1 MDKQNLSTPSPFCFF
16 GCLIQNQSNISSLN
30 CVMFAQ
36 RFDPDAVTTSPN
48 KLLSQFL
55 SRKRKLSTASDSDKE
70 VKSSS
75 HSEDESS
82 SDSSSDSESSSGS
95 SSESS
100 SDSDSDSESESENEE
115 EKGKNPP
122 ETDQKLEKSDA
133 MEIDGDRASDEA
145 KEIKQTMEIIQPVI
159 SKPEFLEN
167 VENDPAYVSKH
178 ATIFRKF
185 QQAETSEQQ
194 DDEEEEI
201 EDVDM
206 QDLAPIPQPEL
217 PRDTRLR
224 GHQAHLKNLDWL
236 SEPTY
241 ISPETTEPFLTFGL
255 SEKVLKNLSLLG
267 FEEAFS
273 VQVGTLRVMLEDIR
287 KNKLASDF
295 RGDLLVNAST
305 GSGKTLAYLVP
316 IVEAL
321 HTRVVPRLRAIIL
334 VPTRPLINQVSQTL
348 RDLSKGT
355 VLTVVSLTSDL
366 SIKEEGRKVQKTVPD
381 IIVSTPGRLVDH
393 LLNGSISMQYLRF
406 LVVDEADRLL
416 NQSFQ
421 NWCEVVVSNLEKWND
436 SMANIGQ
443 KWGLQVQKMIFSAT
457 LTTDAGK
464 LSLLKFKK
472 PRLLI
477 VNSTEQLVNEMF
489 TLPATLSEHKISFSS
504 SKSAIKP
511 LLLAKF
517 MVHAGKLSSVL
528 VFAKSNDATL
538 RLSKILQA
546 LFDKFAPH
554 NKINVA
560 YMNSTNNK
568 SSVRKS
574 ILEDFSNN
582 TIQVL
587 VATDLIARGLDI
599 LSITDVINYD
609 LPNSSREYV
618 HRVGRTARANNKGDA
633 YTLCFGKGEEKWFKT
648 IMRDVGRNNS
658 IDETNEEKLGLFVDK
673 QDKQDYENVMEQ
685 FQ

>member
-1 MDKQNLSTPSPFCFF
+1 
-16 GCLIQNQSNISSLN
+16 
-30 CVMFAQ
+30 MFAQ
-36 RFDPDAVTTSPN
+36 RFDPDAVSGPRPDLKE
-48 KLLSQFL
+48 KLF
-55 SRKRKLSTASDSDKE
+55 SRKRKLSAASASDSA
-70 VKSSS
+70 SSS
-75 HSEDESS
+75 
-82 SDSSSDSESSSGS
+82 S

-100 SDSDSDSESESENEE
+100 DSSLSESESEESSDSETEE
-115 EKGKNPP
+115 EKP
-122 ETDQKLEKSDA
+122 EVADSVPNGDVAEESA
-133 MEIDGDRASDEA
+133 MEIDEKPALDANSEA
-145 KEIKQTMEIIQPVI
+145 MEVDQTPA
-159 SKPEFLEN
+159 
-167 VENDPAYVSKH
+167 ENDPDYISKH
-178 ATIFRKF
+178 ASIFRKF
-185 QQAETSEQQ
+185 KQAGDAESELE
-194 DDEEEEI
+194 DEENI
-201 EDVDM
+201 DIDT

-217 PRDTRLR
+217 PRDRRL
-224 GHQAHLKNLDWL
+224 HSAQTHTKNLDWL
-236 SEPTY
+236 TTPTY
-241 ISPETTEPFLTFGL
+241 ISPETSEPFALFGL
-255 SEKVLKNLSLLG
+255 SEKIGKNLTQLG
-267 FEEAFS
+267 FENAFS

-287 KNKLASDF
+287 KNKLAPDF

-305 GSGKTLAYLVP
+305 GSGKTLAYLIP

-321 HTRVVPRLRAIIL
+321 HTRVVRRLRAIVL

-366 SIKEEGRKVQKTVPD
+366 SIKEEGQKITKHVPD

-421 NWCEVVVSNLEKWND
+421 NWSDIVVSNLEKWND
-436 SMANIGQ
+436 PSRNIGQ
-443 KWGLQVQKMIFSAT
+443 KWNLQVQKMIFSAT

-464 LSLLKFKK
+464 LSLLKFNK

-489 TLPATLSEHKISFSS
+489 SVPSTLSENKVGFSS
-504 SKSAIKP
+504 SQSSIKP

-517 MVHAGKLSSVL
+517 MIHSGKLSSVL
-528 VFAKSNDATL
+528 IFAKSNDATL
-538 RLSKILQA
+538 RLAKILQA
-546 LFDKFAPH
+546 LFTKFAPH

-560 YMNSTNNK
+560 FMNSTNNK
-568 SSVRKS
+568 SSVRS
-574 ILEDFSNN
+574 RILDDFTNN
-582 TIQVL
+582 RIQVL

-618 HRVGRTARANNKGDA
+618 HRVGRTARAQNKGNA

-648 IMRDVGRNNS
+648 IMRDVGRNEPVK
-658 IDETNEEKLGLFVDK
+658 ETTDKELGLLIEK
-673 QDKQDYENVMEQ
+673 QDKLDFEEVLEL

>member
-1 MDKQNLSTPSPFCFF
+1 MNRLALDLYRTTNSPVFCD
-16 GCLIQNQSNISSLN
+16 SA
-30 CVMFAQ
+30 MFAQ
-36 RFDPDAVTTSPN
+36 RFDPDAVAAPSTAP
-48 KLLSQFL
+48 LSRFL
-55 SRKRKLSTASDSDKE
+55 NRKRKLSETSASDAE

-75 HSEDESS
+75 HSEEENKSSSDDSESESESS
-82 SDSSSDSESSSGS
+82 SDSSSESDSE
-95 SSESS
+95 
-100 SDSDSDSESESENEE
+100 SDSESEDEKTNEE
-115 EKGKNPP
+115 NLQDSDTMDIDEKQENDQ
-122 ETDQKLEKSDA
+122 ETHKIEPA
-133 MEIDGDRASDEA
+133 
-145 KEIKQTMEIIQPVI
+145 
-159 SKPEFLEN
+159 KPEFLQN

-178 ATIFRKF
+178 ASIFKKF
-185 QQAETSEQQ
+185 LRAETAEQG
-194 DDEEEEI
+194 EEEES
-201 EDVDM
+201 EEVDM

-236 SEPTY
+236 SKPTY
-241 ISPETTEPFLTFGL
+241 ITPGTTEPFSAFGL
-255 SEKVLKNLSLLG
+255 SEKVAKNLSLLG
-267 FEEAFS
+267 FENAFS
-273 VQVGTLRVMLEDIR
+273 VQVGTLRVMMEDIR
-287 KNKLASDF
+287 KNNLASDF

-305 GSGKTLAYLVP
+305 GSGKTLAYLLP

-321 HTRVVPRLRAIIL
+321 HSRVVPRLRAIVL

-366 SIKEEGRKVQKTVPD
+366 SIREEGEKVQNSVPD

-393 LLNGSISMQYLRF
+393 LQNGSISLQYLRF

-421 NWCEVVVSNLEKWND
+421 NWSEVLVSNLEKWNLG
-436 SMANIGQ
+436 NVGE
-443 KWGLQVQKMIFSAT
+443 KWRLQPQKMIFSAT

-464 LSLLKFKK
+464 LSLLKFNN

-477 VNSTEQLVNEMF
+477 VNTTELLVTEMF
-489 TLPATLSEHKISFSS
+489 TLPATLSEHKIGFSS
-504 SKSAIKP
+504 SKSALKP

-517 MVHAGKLSSVL
+517 MVHSGKLSSVL
-528 VFAKSNDATL
+528 VFAQSNDATL
-538 RLSKILQA
+538 RLAKILQA
-546 LFDKFAPH
+546 LFDKFAP
-554 NKINVA
+554 NNNINVA

-568 SSVRKS
+568 SSIRRR
-574 ILEDFSNN
+574 ILDDFANN
-582 TIQVL
+582 TIHVL

-599 LSITDVINYD
+599 VSITDVINYH

-633 YTLCFGKGEEKWFKT
+633 YTLCFGRGEEKWFRT
-648 IMRDVGRNNS
+648 IMGDIGRS
-658 IDETNEEKLGLFVDK
+658 KPIEETNEESLGMLVDE
-673 QDKQDYENVMEQ
+673 QDREDFETVMDQ